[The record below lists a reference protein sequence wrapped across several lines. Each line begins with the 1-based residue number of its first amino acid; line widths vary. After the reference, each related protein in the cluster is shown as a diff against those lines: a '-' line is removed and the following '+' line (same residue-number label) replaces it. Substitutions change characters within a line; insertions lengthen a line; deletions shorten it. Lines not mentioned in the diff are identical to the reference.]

1 MGIFRRSLIVLF
13 LLLAQASALAHA
25 FEHLRTD
32 DATRS
37 SHEVCSQ
44 CLAAHDLDTAL
55 ASLSVLPPPCAT
67 PQPMPAYVAGHSA
80 ERFLV
85 FRPARAPPL
94 A

>member
-1 MGIFRRSLIVLF
+1 MGIFRRTLIVLF

-37 SHEVCSQ
+37 SHEFCSQ
-44 CLAAHDLDTAL
+44 CLSAHDLDTAL
-55 ASLSVLPPPCAT
+55 ASLSVLPPPCAM
-67 PQPMPAYVAGHSA
+67 PQALPAYSVVRSA
-80 ERFLV
+80 ERFLF

-94 A
+94 V